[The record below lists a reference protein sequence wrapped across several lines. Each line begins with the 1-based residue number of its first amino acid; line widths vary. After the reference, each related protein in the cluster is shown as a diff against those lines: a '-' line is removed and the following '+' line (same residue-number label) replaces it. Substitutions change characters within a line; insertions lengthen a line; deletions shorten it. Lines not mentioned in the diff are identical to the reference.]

1 MLRIRSSMAARVQR
15 SRHSRMGRTGD
26 GWPRRTGPH
35 GANMVSR
42 HSPAA
47 APAMENARA
56 TPSPRFSPSSSTPA
70 RAALAQ
76 DDDTRAALERMATEG
91 DKVIPHKS
99 TVDITRAPL
108 SKIAMAVYVFEAQK
122 MQGVQ
127 ISVGSEEYEASL
139 ACQ

>member
-99 TVDITRAPL
+99 TVDITLELHSQKLPWLCTCSKRKKCKEFRFL
-108 SKIAMAVYVFEAQK
+108 SAMK
-122 MQGVQ
+122 NMKPH
-127 ISVGSEEYEASL
+127 
-139 ACQ
+139 